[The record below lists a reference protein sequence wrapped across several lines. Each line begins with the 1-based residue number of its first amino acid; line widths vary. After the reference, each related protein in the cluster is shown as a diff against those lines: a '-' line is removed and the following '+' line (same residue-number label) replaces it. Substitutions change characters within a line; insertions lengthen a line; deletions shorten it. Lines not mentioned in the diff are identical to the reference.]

1 MPSDTERLD
10 WCEKHLYE
18 VMPMAGE
25 WDVSWIDKIGIQ
37 RMHSGKTLRDAIDE
51 AIKSEETK

>member
-1 MPSDTERLD
+1 MTDTERLD
-10 WCEKHLYE
+10 WCERHLYE

-51 AIKSEETK
+51 AIQSEETK